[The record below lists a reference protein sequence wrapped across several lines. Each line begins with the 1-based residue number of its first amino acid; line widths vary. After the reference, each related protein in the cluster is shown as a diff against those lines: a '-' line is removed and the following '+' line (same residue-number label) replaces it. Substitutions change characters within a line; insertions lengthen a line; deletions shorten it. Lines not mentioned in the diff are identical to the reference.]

1 MWFCSNCRNQVE
13 DKYNHCWQCGSK
25 RVVGRKP
32 KLASEV
38 EAVPEFASYEKLAN
52 VPDRPHFLFR
62 RNPLTRLVWLVIIAV
77 IFKVFSSPFL
87 GKYGTY
93 IVIGVG
99 VVGLVVI
106 LWRSFRRD
114 ASEGVGIKLN

>member
-1 MWFCSNCRNQVE
+1 MWFCSNCRNEME
-13 DKYNHCWQCGSK
+13 DKYSHCWQCGSK
-25 RVVGRKP
+25 RVLGRKP
-32 KLASEV
+32 RPAAEV

-62 RNPLTRLVWLVIIAV
+62 RNPITRVFWLLLIMG
-77 IFKVFSSPFL
+77 IFKVLSSQFL

-93 IVIGVG
+93 IVIGVA

-114 ASEGVGIKLN
+114 PSEGVGVKLN